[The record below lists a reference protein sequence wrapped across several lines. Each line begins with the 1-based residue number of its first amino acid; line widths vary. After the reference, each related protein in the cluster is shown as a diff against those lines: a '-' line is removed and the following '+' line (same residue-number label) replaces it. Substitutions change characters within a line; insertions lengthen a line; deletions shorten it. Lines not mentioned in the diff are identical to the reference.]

1 MKRLW
6 PLNGC
11 LALICLML
19 SLWTFDPAMAGQ
31 AQATSTQRQTNRQNA
46 LSSIKPAFFDLALH
60 PVEDAQEQH
69 WRNVLW
75 STAITNPQDP
85 FVAQGLAGILDKASQ
100 PALSAGQQKIAA
112 MGVKLAIQLYS
123 DRPGAYA
130 AIPEKLLDVARSS
143 DDINLTA
150 LALTGLEAMPTVQD
164 QLAAV
169 AAATKKRFPLWIL
182 HERMKTTLE
191 DLDWHL
197 NPASKSYPPLQ
208 DLLSFTPVPGM
219 PTMYVLCR
227 PDRKVLCRTLIKDS
241 QGQFL
246 RAADQLWSVPLLAR
260 SLHNLRW
267 NMQAGNT
274 PQGIFRIEGTLSPT
288 PDTFRAFG
296 QFPRFKLFMP
306 FESEVKNFLP
316 NRPGPF
322 FGSLN
327 DYQQLLPA
335 SWRSYPPM
343 AQSYWAGKIGR
354 SLVRIHG
361 SGEDPELFYGDKTSL
376 ASTAQSYPWNPSIG
390 CLSALE
396 RYDAAG
402 NLVEAD
408 MPKILE
414 AFTRAQPQPTVVPS
428 SPPVRPLTAAAT
440 VPVPATVA
448 SSPALGAAPIEAPSK
463 DIPALTTPPAP
474 APLELQGYLVVA
486 DLPSSDPNP
495 IALQELSAAVQ
506 TKPK

>member
-6 PLNGC
+6 PLNSC
-11 LALICLML
+11 LALSCLL
-19 SLWTFDPAMAGQ
+19 LPLWTFGPAMAGQ
-31 AQATSTQRQTNRQNA
+31 SQATSTQRQTNRQNA

-60 PVEDAQEQH
+60 PIEDAQEKH
-69 WRNVLW
+69 WQTVLW
-75 STAITNPQDP
+75 SAAITNPQDP
-85 FVAQGLAGILDKASQ
+85 FVAQSLAGILDKASQ

-112 MGVKLAIQLYS
+112 MGIKLAIQLYS

-130 AIPEKLLDVARSS
+130 AIPEKLLGVARSS

-169 AAATKKRFPLWIL
+169 AAATKMRFPLWML

-197 NPASKSYPPLQ
+197 NPASKSYPPLK
-208 DLLSFTPVPGM
+208 DLLSFIPVPGM

-227 PDRKVLCRTLIKDS
+227 PDRKVLCRTLIKDG

-246 RAADQLWSVPLLAR
+246 QAAGQPWSVSLLAR

-274 PQGIFRIEGTLSPT
+274 PQGIFRVEGTLAPT

-327 DYQQLLPA
+327 DYQQLFPA
-335 SWRSYPPM
+335 TWRSYPPM

-361 SGEDPELFYGDKTSL
+361 TGEDPALFYGDNPTV
-376 ASTAQSYPWNPSIG
+376 ASATPSYPWNPSIG

-414 AFTRAQPQPTVVPS
+414 AFTRVQAQPPVVPS
-428 SPPVRPLTAAAT
+428 SPPVQSFAAA
-440 VPVPATVA
+440 PVPAPGA
-448 SSPALGAAPIEAPSK
+448 SSPGLGTAPIGVPSK
-463 DIPALTTPPAP
+463 DITVLTAPPVPAL
-474 APLELQGYLVVA
+474 LELQGYLVVA

-495 IALQELSAAVQ
+495 IALQELSAAIQ
-506 TKPK
+506 SRTK

>member
-6 PLNGC
+6 PLNSC
-11 LALICLML
+11 FALSCLML
-19 SLWTFDPAMAGQ
+19 PLWTVGPAMAGQ
-31 AQATSTQRQTNRQNA
+31 SQATSTQRQTNRQNA
-46 LSSIKPAFFDLALH
+46 LGSIKPALFDLALH
-60 PVEDAQEQH
+60 PVEDAQEKH
-69 WRNVLW
+69 WRTVLW

-100 PALSAGQQKIAA
+100 PALSVGQQKIVA

-130 AIPEKLLDVARSS
+130 AIPEKLLNVARSS

-164 QLAAV
+164 QLAPL

-182 HERMKTTLE
+182 QERMKTTLE

-197 NPASKSYPPLQ
+197 NPASKSHPPLQ
-208 DLLSFTPVPGM
+208 DLLSATPVSGV
-219 PTMYVLCR
+219 PTIYVLCR
-227 PDRKVLCRTLIKDS
+227 PDRKVLCRTLMKDS
-241 QGQFL
+241 KGQFVQ
-246 RAADQLWSVPLLAR
+246 AAGQPWSVSLLAR

-274 PQGIFRIEGTLSPT
+274 PQGIFRVEGTLSPT

-322 FGSLN
+322 FGSLD
-327 DYQQLLPA
+327 DYRQLLPA

-361 SGEDPELFYGDKTSL
+361 TGEDPELFYGDKTSL

-414 AFTRAQPQPTVVPS
+414 AFTRAQPQPPIIPA
-428 SPPVRPLTAAAT
+428 SPPVQPPATGATAP
-440 VPVPATVA
+440 VPVPGAP
-448 SSPALGAAPIEAPSK
+448 SPAVGAAPSTASPI
-463 DIPALTTPPAP
+463 P
-474 APLELQGYLVVA
+474 APLELEGYLVVA

-495 IALQELSAAVQ
+495 ITLQELSTAIQ
-506 TKPK
+506 PGPK

>member
-1 MKRLW
+1 MQRLW
-6 PLNGC
+6 PLNSC
-11 LALICLML
+11 FALSCLML
-19 SLWTFDPAMAGQ
+19 PLWTVGPAMAGQ
-31 AQATSTQRQTNRQNA
+31 SQATSTQRQTNRQNA
-46 LSSIKPAFFDLALH
+46 LSSIQPASFDLALH
-60 PVEDAQEQH
+60 PIEDAQEKH
-69 WRNVLW
+69 WRTVLW

-85 FVAQGLAGILDKASQ
+85 FVAQGLAGVLDKASQ
-100 PALSAGQQKIAA
+100 PALSAGQQKIVA

-123 DRPGAYA
+123 DRPGVYA
-130 AIPEKLLDVARSS
+130 AIPEKLLNVARSS

-164 QLAAV
+164 QLAPL
-169 AAATKKRFPLWIL
+169 AASTKKRFPLWIL
-182 HERMKTTLE
+182 QERMRTTLE

-197 NPASKSYPPLQ
+197 NPASKSHPPLS
-208 DLLSFTPVPGM
+208 DLLSAPPVSDV

-227 PDRKVLCRTLIKDS
+227 PDRKVLCRTLMKDS
-241 QGQFL
+241 KGQFMQT
-246 RAADQLWSVPLLAR
+246 AGQPWSVSLLAR

-274 PQGIFRIEGTLSPT
+274 PQGIFRLEGTLSPT

-306 FESEVKNFLP
+306 FESAVKNFLP

-322 FGSLN
+322 FGSLD
-327 DYQQLLPA
+327 DYRQLLPA

-361 SGEDPELFYGDKTSL
+361 TGEDPELFYGDKTSL

-414 AFTRAQPQPTVVPS
+414 AFARAQPQPPIIPVGPPIQS
-428 SPPVRPLTAAAT
+428 SEPGATA
-440 VPVPATVA
+440 PVPLPGIP
-448 SSPALGAAPIEAPSK
+448 SPSVGAAPSTAPPNS
-463 DIPALTTPPAP
+463 LPAP
-474 APLELQGYLVVA
+474 APLELQGYLVVV

-495 IALQELSAAVQ
+495 ITLQELGAAIQ
-506 TKPK
+506 SKAK

>member
-6 PLNGC
+6 TLT
-11 LALICLML
+11 LSCLML
-19 SLWTFDPAMAGQ
+19 PLGTIGPAIAGQ
-31 AQATSTQRQTNRQNA
+31 SQATSTQRQTNRQNA
-46 LSSIKPAFFDLALH
+46 LSSIRPDFFDLALH
-60 PVEDAQEQH
+60 PVEDAQEKH
-69 WRNVLW
+69 WRTVLW

-85 FVAQGLAGILDKASQ
+85 YVAQGLAGILDKASQ
-100 PALSAGQQKIAA
+100 PALSSGQQKIVA

-123 DRPGAYA
+123 DRPGPYA
-130 AIPEKLLDVARSS
+130 AIPEKLLGVARSS

-164 QLAAV
+164 QLATLV
-169 AAATKKRFPLWIL
+169 AATKKRFPLWIL
-182 HERMKTTLE
+182 QERMKTTLD

-197 NPASKSYPPLQ
+197 NPASKSYPPLP
-208 DLLSFTPVPGM
+208 DLLSSTPVSGV
-219 PTMYVLCR
+219 PTIYVLCR
-227 PDRKVLCRTLIKDS
+227 PDRKVLCRVLIKDS
-241 QGQFL
+241 KGQFL
-246 RAADQLWSVPLLAR
+246 QSGNQPWSVSLLAR

-274 PQGIFRIEGTLSPT
+274 PQGVFRVEGTLAPT

-306 FESEVKNFLP
+306 FESEVKSFLP

-322 FGSLN
+322 FGSLD
-327 DYQQLLPA
+327 DYRQLLPA
-335 SWRSYPPM
+335 TWRSYPPM

-361 SGEDPELFYGDKTSL
+361 TGEDPELFYGDKTSL

-396 RYDAAG
+396 RYDTAG

-414 AFTRAQPQPTVVPS
+414 AFTRAQPQPPVVPVS
-428 SPPVRPLTAAAT
+428 APVQPPGTSATSPIPAPTAPT
-440 VPVPATVA
+440 
-448 SSPALGAAPIEAPSK
+448 PALETAPIGAPM
-463 DIPALTTPPAP
+463 TTTTASLPL

-506 TKPK
+506 SIPK